1 MFMNILDFILIGLA
15 LAMDACAV
23 TIANCTTYGE
33 NLTKRKE
40 WAMPIIFSLFQF
52 LMPVIGFYIGY
63 LFASYIAKF
72 SGYITSAV
80 FFILSAKIVF
90 DILCEKEEKTRSNFS
105 LLVIFIQGIATS
117 IDALLIGF
125 TFGAC
130 LSSPFFP
137 ALIIGVVTFILTSAC
152 LLFGKTIGKIFGK
165 YAEWVGA
172 IILFILS
179 AKALIEAIIG

>member
-1 MFMNILDFILIGLA
+1 MVMNILDFILIGLA
-15 LAMDACAV
+15 LAMDASAV

-33 NLTKRKE
+33 ALNKRKE

-52 LMPVIGFYIGY
+52 LMPVIGFYIGH

-90 DILCEKEEKTRSNFS
+90 DIFCEKEEKNCSCFS
-105 LLVIFIQGIATS
+105 LTLVVIQGIATS

-125 TFGAC
+125 TFGAS
-130 LSSPFFP
+130 LPNPFFP
-137 ALIIGVVTFILTSAC
+137 AFIIGMVTFILVSLC
-152 LLFGKTIGKIFGK
+152 LLFGKTLGKVLGK

-179 AKALIEAIIG
+179 TKALIEAIIG